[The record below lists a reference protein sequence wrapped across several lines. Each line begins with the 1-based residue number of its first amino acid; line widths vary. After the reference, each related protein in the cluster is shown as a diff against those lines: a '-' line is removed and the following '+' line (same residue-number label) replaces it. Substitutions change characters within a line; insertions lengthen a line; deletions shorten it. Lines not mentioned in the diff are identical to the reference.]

1 MSISMK
7 RYNDTI
13 ITPKDDRILF
23 DQIFDDYGLIY
34 GGSATM
40 AASNK
45 IHVGAARGF
54 IKGTEVII
62 EAEDIAVNLSDSG
75 TKNGRL
81 KIVMDLADTETPIKF
96 ESEVAA
102 SFPALEQDANINY
115 DNGRYEVV
123 FATYKTTETTISSV
137 TLVMPTMQSV
147 KAKIQGI
154 NQSLTNLNDSKKTY
168 LRLVLPNLAADAKT
182 VCDYINKNYL
192 MGQIAPMYSVEFDVV
207 ASNADWFSGVLSTD
221 SNVDSN
227 ARTVWGIVQRRS
239 ISADNSTLY
248 KYFGSGA
255 GGAGT
260 VSPFKSYD
268 QGYAQGVTDAD
279 NRANA
284 NSTNYKTGYNN
295 GYNAGKSDGALTGVS
310 GCCIAG
316 WRSIDAYSNNQ
327 WVSGWTGV
335 NPNYFT
341 VNGYGIVPKRNFT
354 ATVYWQGYNKRD
366 IDFYS
371 NGVMGHRDNG
381 TSMNGVKMNFYA
393 GTQCGFKTNDSGGG
407 SLGAGFIVLN

>member
-54 IKGTEVII
+54 IKGTEVIV

-123 FATYKTTETTISSV
+123 FATYKATETTISSV
-137 TLVMPTMQSV
+137 ALVMPTMQSV

-154 NQSLTNLNDSKKTY
+154 NQSLTNINIYVGKDKKLHFVNSSGADT
-168 LRLVLPNLAADAKT
+168 VLPFNSYDDGRIQGRNDVIGSPNSYGLYTKAQYDANKVTYKSGNYNTGLNGETWRSTSFNTGFSTIIALQINCWNDEGNGYFNAFKNVRISGGKVSLDFYAADY
-182 VCDYINKNYL
+182 VDNY
-192 MGQIAPMYSVEFDVV
+192 
-207 ASNADWFSGVLSTD
+207 
-221 SNVDSN
+221 
-227 ARTVWGIVQRRS
+227 VQWL
-239 ISADNSTLY
+239 A
-248 KYFGSGA
+248 
-255 GGAGT
+255 
-260 VSPFKSYD
+260 V
-268 QGYAQGVTDAD
+268 
-279 NRANA
+279 
-284 NSTNYKTGYNN
+284 
-295 GYNAGKSDGALTGVS
+295 GK
-310 GCCIAG
+310 
-316 WRSIDAYSNNQ
+316 
-327 WVSGWTGV
+327 
-335 NPNYFT
+335 
-341 VNGYGIVPKRNFT
+341 
-354 ATVYWQGYNKRD
+354 
-366 IDFYS
+366 
-371 NGVMGHRDNG
+371 
-381 TSMNGVKMNFYA
+381 
-393 GTQCGFKTNDSGGG
+393 
-407 SLGAGFIVLN
+407 

>member
-45 IHVGAARGF
+45 IHVGTARGF
-54 IKGTEVII
+54 IKGTEVIV

-123 FATYKTTETTISSV
+123 FATYKATETTISSV
-137 TLVMPTMQSV
+137 ALVMPTMQSV

-154 NQSLTNLNDSKKTY
+154 NQSLTNINTYVGKDKKLHFVDSSGADT
-168 LRLVLPNLAADAKT
+168 VLPFNSYDDGRIQGRNDVIGSPNSYGLYTKAQYDANKVTYKSGNYNTGLNGETWRSTSFNTGFSTIIALQINCWNDEGNGYFNAFKNVRISGGKVSLDFYAADY
-182 VCDYINKNYL
+182 VDNYVRWL
-192 MGQIAPMYSVEFDVV
+192 AV
-207 ASNADWFSGVLSTD
+207 
-221 SNVDSN
+221 
-227 ARTVWGIVQRRS
+227 
-239 ISADNSTLY
+239 
-248 KYFGSGA
+248 
-255 GGAGT
+255 
-260 VSPFKSYD
+260 
-268 QGYAQGVTDAD
+268 
-279 NRANA
+279 
-284 NSTNYKTGYNN
+284 
-295 GYNAGKSDGALTGVS
+295 GK
-310 GCCIAG
+310 
-316 WRSIDAYSNNQ
+316 
-327 WVSGWTGV
+327 
-335 NPNYFT
+335 
-341 VNGYGIVPKRNFT
+341 
-354 ATVYWQGYNKRD
+354 
-366 IDFYS
+366 
-371 NGVMGHRDNG
+371 
-381 TSMNGVKMNFYA
+381 
-393 GTQCGFKTNDSGGG
+393 
-407 SLGAGFIVLN
+407 

>member
-154 NQSLTNLNDSKKTY
+154 NQSLTNIPIFRCGRIRVSYDSPQY
-168 LRLVLPNLAADAKT
+168 LKANVVFDKEMPSYDYSVTIGIDSNVIDCTAIYYENRSVHGFGISIYKADAKFT
-182 VCDYINKNYL
+182 
-192 MGQIAPMYSVEFDVV
+192 SVD
-207 ASNADWFSGVLSTD
+207 
-221 SNVDSN
+221 
-227 ARTVWGIVQRRS
+227 
-239 ISADNSTLY
+239 
-248 KYFGSGA
+248 
-255 GGAGT
+255 
-260 VSPFKSYD
+260 
-268 QGYAQGVTDAD
+268 
-279 NRANA
+279 
-284 NSTNYKTGYNN
+284 
-295 GYNAGKSDGALTGVS
+295 
-310 GCCIAG
+310 
-316 WRSIDAYSNNQ
+316 
-327 WVSGWTGV
+327 GV
-335 NPNYFT
+335 NLSW
-341 VNGYGIVPKRNFT
+341 I
-354 ATVYWQGYNKRD
+354 AA
-366 IDFYS
+366 
-371 NGVMGHRDNG
+371 M
-381 TSMNGVKMNFYA
+381 
-393 GTQCGFKTNDSGGG
+393 
-407 SLGAGFIVLN
+407 

>member
-154 NQSLTNLNDSKKTY
+154 NQSLDGCLKSVSDGKKT
-168 LRLVLPNLAADAKT
+168 VASAITAQGVSTAADAEFAT
-182 VCDYINKNYL
+182 MAANIGSVGTNK
-192 MGQIAPMYSVEFDVV
+192 YSAGRRQGRSDVT
-207 ASNADWFSGVLSTD
+207 SSPNSYGLYTKSQYD
-221 SNVDSN
+221 SNYSTGQANGSN
-227 ARTVWGIVQRRS
+227 
-239 ISADNSTLY
+239 SAKSNGSKSAIWLIRNNSPASLLC
-248 KYFGSGA
+248 
-255 GGAGT
+255 
-260 VSPFKSYD
+260 YD
-268 QGYAQGVTDAD
+268 G
-279 NRANA
+279 
-284 NSTNYKTGYNN
+284 
-295 GYNAGKSDGALTGVS
+295 
-310 GCCIAG
+310 
-316 WRSIDAYSNNQ
+316 
-327 WVSGWTGV
+327 
-335 NPNYFT
+335 NYFT
-341 VNGYGIVPKRNFT
+341 ASGN
-354 ATVYWQGYNKRD
+354 TVYCKESGSYLIANEGYSLSGN
-366 IDFYS
+366 INI
-371 NGVMGHRDNG
+371 NGSSSWYGDCNVYHGG
-381 TSMNGVKMNFYA
+381 TTRSLPA
-393 GTQCGFKTNDSGGG
+393 GGYITPNISANSSSG
-407 SLGAGFIVLN
+407 SAGIIIVRKA

>member
-154 NQSLTNLNDSKKTY
+154 NQSLENCLKSVSDGKKT
-168 LRLVLPNLAADAKT
+168 VANAITAQGVNTAADAEFATMAANIGTAGANKYNSGYSSGRT
-182 VCDYINKNYL
+182 QGQNDVKNSPNSYGLYTKAQYDANKVTYKSGNYNTGLNGETWRSTSFNTGFSTIIALQINCWNDE
-192 MGQIAPMYSVEFDVV
+192 G
-207 ASNADWFSGVLSTD
+207 
-221 SNVDSN
+221 
-227 ARTVWGIVQRRS
+227 
-239 ISADNSTLY
+239 
-248 KYFGSGA
+248 
-255 GGAGT
+255 
-260 VSPFKSYD
+260 
-268 QGYAQGVTDAD
+268 
-279 NRANA
+279 
-284 NSTNYKTGYNN
+284 N
-295 GYNAGKSDGALTGVS
+295 GYFNAFKNVRISGGKVS
-310 GCCIAG
+310 L
-316 WRSIDAYSNNQ
+316 
-327 WVSGWTGV
+327 
-335 NPNYFT
+335 
-341 VNGYGIVPKRNFT
+341 
-354 ATVYWQGYNKRD
+354 
-366 IDFYS
+366 DFYAADYV
-371 NGVMGHRDNG
+371 NNYVQWLAVG
-381 TSMNGVKMNFYA
+381 K
-393 GTQCGFKTNDSGGG
+393 
-407 SLGAGFIVLN
+407 

>member
-154 NQSLTNLNDSKKTY
+154 NQSLTNINIYVGKDKKLHFVDSSGADT
-168 LRLVLPNLAADAKT
+168 VLPFNSYDDGRIQGRNDVIGSPNSYGLYTKTQYDA
-182 VCDYINKNYL
+182 NKVTYKSGNYNTGL
-192 MGQIAPMYSVEFDVV
+192 NGETWRSTSFNTGFSTIIALQIRCWD
-207 ASNADWFSGVLSTD
+207 GVD
-221 SNVDSN
+221 DDDG
-227 ARTVWGIVQRRS
+227 R
-239 ISADNSTLY
+239 DNSF
-248 KYFGSGA
+248 KNVRISG
-255 GGAGT
+255 GN
-260 VSPFKSYD
+260 VS
-268 QGYAQGVTDAD
+268 
-279 NRANA
+279 
-284 NSTNYKTGYNN
+284 
-295 GYNAGKSDGALTGVS
+295 L
-310 GCCIAG
+310 
-316 WRSIDAYSNNQ
+316 
-327 WVSGWTGV
+327 
-335 NPNYFT
+335 
-341 VNGYGIVPKRNFT
+341 
-354 ATVYWQGYNKRD
+354 
-366 IDFYS
+366 DFYAPDYT
-371 NGVMGHRDNG
+371 DNYVQWLAIG
-381 TSMNGVKMNFYA
+381 K
-393 GTQCGFKTNDSGGG
+393 
-407 SLGAGFIVLN
+407 

>member
-81 KIVMDLADTETPIKF
+81 KIVMDLADTDTPIKF

-123 FATYKTTETTISSV
+123 FATYKATETTISSV

-147 KAKIQGI
+147 KAKIQDI
-154 NQSLTNLNDSKKTY
+154 NQSLTYKKITTLSGTTVQSIDFTKYKEILLIAFVRGGYCSMVIPTDILNASEQWFNLNYNDVNLNVAAMSFKISKTSARIYQLTY
-168 LRLVLPNLAADAKT
+168 STTDYTAKA
-182 VCDYINKNYL
+182 VA
-192 MGQIAPMYSVEFDVV
+192 QI
-207 ASNADWFSGVLSTD
+207 
-221 SNVDSN
+221 
-227 ARTVWGIVQRRS
+227 
-239 ISADNSTLY
+239 
-248 KYFGSGA
+248 
-255 GGAGT
+255 
-260 VSPFKSYD
+260 
-268 QGYAQGVTDAD
+268 YA
-279 NRANA
+279 
-284 NSTNYKTGYNN
+284 K
-295 GYNAGKSDGALTGVS
+295 
-310 GCCIAG
+310 
-316 WRSIDAYSNNQ
+316 
-327 WVSGWTGV
+327 
-335 NPNYFT
+335 
-341 VNGYGIVPKRNFT
+341 
-354 ATVYWQGYNKRD
+354 
-366 IDFYS
+366 
-371 NGVMGHRDNG
+371 
-381 TSMNGVKMNFYA
+381 
-393 GTQCGFKTNDSGGG
+393 
-407 SLGAGFIVLN
+407 